1 MKIII
6 QNSSICGLI
15 ACYFSGLPI
24 NQRIRLLLLS
34 FLIVVTSFAEILS
47 IGAVLPFLGILTD
60 PVKFYNYPVL
70 KEIIGFMGIDG
81 SNELIVFLTATFIF
95 LAIFAGIMRFA
106 LLAYS
111 TDMAFMMGLDLSK
124 KIYTNVLNKNLL
136 FHLNNNSIVIINTL
150 AVKINIVIHSFLM
163 PSLIFISSI
172 FLIIS
177 ILIFLIYIDPLL
189 ALISITFFSIIYSIV
204 IVATKK
210 KVYLNGEIIATQS
223 NKTVKALQEGLGG
236 IRDVILNSLQSHY
249 AQNFIV
255 AEIALRESQKN
266 NHIISQ
272 SPRFLVEALAV
283 VMLATLACI
292 LALNSSEISAVIPS
306 IGILALGAQRL
317 LPMLQ
322 NIYGSVVSIRGS
334 KSSFEEVLELSMD
347 DDASEAEI
355 ADEVLFENNFS
366 LSSASYAYRNNL
378 NVLEDVNITISKNS
392 KVGIIGKSGSGKT
405 TFLNILM
412 GLIFPTKGFLSVDGK
427 VINERNVRSWQ
438 RKIAHVPQ
446 EIFIA
451 DLTIAENIAVG
462 IPYDDI
468 DFDLL
473 EESIKKAQLTQLIK
487 DSPFGYKTVVGE
499 RGAQLSGGQRQRI
512 GIARALYRKP
522 SIIVF
527 DEATSALDAETEQM
541 LVEQIDI
548 LARELTILVVS
559 HKLDTLKNCDAIYE
573 IFGCKLAL
581 QT

>member
-1 MKIII
+1 MKTPI
-6 QNSSICGLI
+6 QNSSIYELI
-15 ACYFSGLPI
+15 ISYFSQLSI
-24 NQRIRLLLLS
+24 YQRIQLLLLS
-34 FLIVVTSFAEILS
+34 LLIVATSFAEILS

-60 PVKFYNYPVL
+60 PDKFYNYSIL
-70 KEIIGFMGIDG
+70 KEMIEFLGIDG
-81 SNELIVFLTATFIF
+81 DKELIVFLTITFVS
-95 LAIFAGIMRFA
+95 LVIFAGLMRFM

-111 TDMAFMMGLDLSK
+111 TNIAFMMGLDLSK
-124 KIYTNVLNKNLL
+124 KIYINVLNKNLT
-136 FHLNNNSIVIINTL
+136 FHSNNNSSVIINIL

-163 PSLIFISSI
+163 PFLIFVSSI

-189 ALISITFFSIIYSIV
+189 AVISIIFFTLIYSIILV
-204 IVATKK
+204 TTKK
-210 KVYLNGEIIATQS
+210 KVYSNGQIISTQS

-236 IRDVILNSLQSHY
+236 IRDVILNSLQDHY

-255 AEIALRESQKN
+255 AETALRESQKN

-283 VMLATLACI
+283 VMLATLACV
-292 LALNSSEISAVIPS
+292 LALNSNEISTVIPS

-317 LPMLQ
+317 LPMIQSL
-322 NIYGSVVSIRGS
+322 YGSVVSMRSS
-334 KSSFEEVLELSMD
+334 KSSFQEVLELSLD
-347 DDASEAEI
+347 EDEFEAEI
-355 ADEVLFENNFS
+355 AEEVLFENNLCLTS
-366 LSSASYAYRNNL
+366 VSYAYRNGI
-378 NVLEDVNITISKNS
+378 NVLEDVSITINKNT

-412 GLIFPTKGFLSVDGK
+412 GLIFSTKGFLSVDGK
-427 VINERNVRSWQ
+427 LVNEKNVRSW
-438 RKIAHVPQ
+438 REKIAHVPQ

-451 DLTIAENIAVG
+451 DLTIAENIAIG
-462 IPYDDI
+462 IHYDDI

-473 EESIKKAQLTQLIK
+473 EESINKAQLTQLIK
-487 DSPFGYKTVVGE
+487 ESPFGYKTVVGE

-522 SIIVF
+522 SVIVF

-541 LVEQIDI
+541 LVKQIDI

-559 HKLDTLKNCDAIYE
+559 HKLDILKNCDAVYE
-573 IFGCKLAL
+573 ICDRKLAL
-581 QT
+581 QS